1 MRTYISMIYRAF
13 KQCGLWLRLRVAAS
27 HGDPHITRIPLIFK
41 LSKRLVAVTPFRLL
55 AALEC
60 KCYSL
65 CGIQITVT
73 SFTIRTTIIIKY
85 KNANF
90 VDFIMALTFVWTNY
104 YAGRSETQAGRCPL
118 PWQWHQKYVTSYL
131 GITLTSDEFYCLRA
145 ISFATA
151 SLSALILLFC
161 CAYICFDT
169 ENYFF
174 CLASPQTV
182 WVCN

>member
-1 MRTYISMIYRAF
+1 MNGPPSLKRGRVHCVTSSLVTRTADSAIGKMQISKCGHKYRPMCKMRTYISMIYRAF

-90 VDFIMALTFVWTNY
+90 VDFIMALTFV
-104 YAGRSETQAGRCPL
+104 
-118 PWQWHQKYVTSYL
+118 
-131 GITLTSDEFYCLRA
+131 
-145 ISFATA
+145 
-151 SLSALILLFC
+151 
-161 CAYICFDT
+161 
-169 ENYFF
+169 
-174 CLASPQTV
+174 
-182 WVCN
+182 